1 MSVNTTW
8 ANPLSSKSTTVT
20 KKLEA
25 VKRRLDL
32 EVLKRNNLEELH
44 LSRPDPIMPAR
55 EYNDEYIALLCA
67 LFGYGRA
74 DSIIRFLYSLDF
86 SLLDATEEQIE
97 KVYDSFY
104 YRFQNGNDVVE
115 IFRTLRRLKEKDSLE
130 TLFFEGYR
138 EEEDVL
144 SGINRLIQAMQKV
157 NPYESRGYRFLVGQE
172 VTKRKGNSAM
182 KRWMM
187 YLRWMV
193 RKDNIDMGLWSKVD
207 KKDLLMPLDT
217 HTFNVSR
224 KLGLLTRKTYDLQA
238 ALELTETLKCFDET
252 DPIKYD
258 FALYRIGQEKML

>member
-1 MSVNTTW
+1 M
-8 ANPLSSKSTTVT
+8 T

-25 VKRRLDL
+25 VKRRLDA
-32 EVLKRNNLEELH
+32 EAAQRNSLDELH

-55 EYNDEYIALLCA
+55 EYDDEYIALLCA

-86 SLLDATEEQIE
+86 SLLDASEAQIE
-97 KVYDSFY
+97 KECASFY
-104 YRFQNGNDVVE
+104 YRFQNGDDVAE
-115 IFRTLRRLKEKDSLE
+115 IFRTLRRLKQEDSLE

-138 EEEDVL
+138 KEEDVL
-144 SGINRLIQAMQKV
+144 SGLNSLISSMHKV

-172 VTKRKGNSAM
+172 VTKTKGNSAM

-193 RKDNIDMGLWSKVD
+193 RKDNIDMGLWFKVD
-207 KKDLLMPLDT
+207 KKDLIMPLDT
-217 HTFNVSR
+217 HTFNVSK
-224 KLGLLTRKTYDLQA
+224 KLGLLKRKNYDLEA
-238 ALELTETLKCFDET
+238 ALELTQTLRNFDAA
-252 DPIKYD
+252 DPVKYD